1 MDEVVKVL
9 KGGSVVSYTIK
20 LPDAYHELNT
30 PARGYLEDVEI
41 SWEDGRSCKLT
52 FLDPHNKEHYS
63 FYFEGQHV
71 IILPEVSA
79 QNIEDAVRKMSED
92 GSLDELQRGA

>member
-1 MDEVVKVL
+1 MDK
-9 KGGSVVSYTIK
+9 YTIK
-20 LPDAYHELNT
+20 LPDSYHELNT

-41 SWEDGRSCKLT
+41 SWEDGPSCKIT
-52 FLDPHNKEHYS
+52 FLDPHNKEHYP

-71 IILPEVSA
+71 VILPEVSA

-92 GSLDELQRGA
+92 GSLDDLRRGA